1 MKKVVALAVA
11 LLIPCAAGAA
21 PLAKKEDKKVPPVLK
36 FTMKGL
42 DGKDVDLSQFQGK
55 VVLIV
60 NVASE
65 CGYTPQYKG
74 LQKLYETHKKDGL
87 VIIGVPANDFG
98 KQEPGT
104 DKEIAEFCT
113 SNYGV
118 TFPMLSKVIV
128 KAGIHQAPLYKYLT
142 SKETNPKL
150 GGDIKWNFTKFLIAR
165 DGEIVQRF
173 EPKVKPEQMTRAI
186 ETELKK

>member
-1 MKKVVALAVA
+1 MKKAVALAVA

-42 DGKDVDLSQFQGK
+42 DGKDVDLSQYQGK

-60 NVASE
+60 NVASQ

-74 LQKLYETHKKDGL
+74 LQQLYETYKKDGL
-87 VIIGVPANDFG
+87 VILGVPANEFG

-118 TFPMLSKVIV
+118 TFPMLSKVVV
-128 KAGIHQAPLYKYLT
+128 KGKDQVPLYKFLT
-142 SKETNPKL
+142 SKETDPKFA
-150 GGDIKWNFTKFLIAR
+150 GDIKWNFTKFL
-165 DGEIVQRF
+165 D
-173 EPKVKPEQMTRAI
+173 
-186 ETELKK
+186 L

>member
-1 MKKVVALAVA
+1 MKKLVALAVA
-11 LLIPCAAGAA
+11 LLIPCTGGAA
-21 PLAKKEDKKVPPVLK
+21 PREKEEKKVPPVLK

-42 DGKDVDLSQFQGK
+42 DGKSVDLSQFQGK

-60 NVASE
+60 NVASQ

-74 LQKLYETHKKDGL
+74 LQKLYDTYKKDGL
-87 VIIGVPANDFG
+87 VILGVPANEFG

-128 KAGIHQAPLYKYLT
+128 KGIHQAPLYKHLT
-142 SKETNPKL
+142 SKETNPKSA
-150 GGDIKWNFTKFLIAR
+150 GDIKWNFTKFLTV
-165 DGEIVQRF
+165 G
-173 EPKVKPEQMTRAI
+173 VKS
-186 ETELKK
+186 